1 MNLLT
6 TAMKNYLIEFN
17 NDMQNYKNIKLSES
31 EREVIR
37 DALEMYRNEVTKRL
51 YSEVKSNFTTEYHDI
66 MILEID
72 EILEIVSEEE

>member
-6 TAMKNYLIEFN
+6 TEMKNYLIEFN